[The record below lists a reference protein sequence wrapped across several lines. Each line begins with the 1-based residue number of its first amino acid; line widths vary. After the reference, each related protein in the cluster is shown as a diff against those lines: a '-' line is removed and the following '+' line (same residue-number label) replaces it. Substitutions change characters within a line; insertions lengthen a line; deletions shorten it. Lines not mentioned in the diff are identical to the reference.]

1 MLKVLS
7 AAPVCGTA
15 QSSLSM
21 CHVFCIDLR
30 GEAPGEIRTPREVRV
45 AAAVAVP
52 GRKDLSVGYF
62 MRSGFRHFRLQG

>member
-7 AAPVCGTA
+7 AAPVYSTVVTKHESCVLHRPLWGSTSREK
-15 QSSLSM
+15 SSGSQD
-21 CHVFCIDLR
+21 CR
-30 GEAPGEIRTPREVRV
+30 

-62 MRSGFRHFRLQG
+62 MRSGFRHFR